1 LPSWEGTGLISRR
14 CAGSSPASATDRGRV
29 RPRHSLVAQR
39 QSARL
44 LTGKSGFESLLGSEP
59 HEAVAQ
65 LVRAPGRQLGGRRFK
80 SGQSRPRSHSKR
92 GRPSAAVGPARSLSS
107 AGRASARRAEGR
119 WFEAISDHASAH
131 RLTDRALA
139 YEASGGGSSPPGR
152 TRRSVAQWREQPV
165 HTRQAQVRVLPDR
178 LRTNRKAR
186 SLVVSQAGAGS
197 SPVVLPGGSERRTAQ
212 LPVKQSLRHP
222 WFDPRFRHLVLV
234 AQLDSA
240 APSEGAGRPFESGRG
255 RQWSRDRAVR

>member
-1 LPSWEGTGLISRR
+1 VANRNAPNHTLRWRKRINSPDPQSGDCRFEPGTEHALVPDLQREPKPRPAAAGAPRPHRLTARIPPLHGGGDGSAPSGAAGAELPSWEGTGLISRR

-44 LTGKSGFESLLGSEP
+44 LTGKSGFESLLGSEH

-80 SGQSRPRSHSKR
+80 SGQSRSRSHLKR
-92 GRPSAAVGPARSLSS
+92 GRPSAAAGPARSLSS

-152 TRRSVAQWREQPV
+152 TRRSVAQRREQPV
-165 HTRQAQVRVLPDR
+165 HTRQA
-178 LRTNRKAR
+178 
-186 SLVVSQAGAGS
+186 AGS
-197 SPVVLPGGSERRTAQ
+197 SPA
-212 LPVKQSLRHP
+212 
-222 WFDPRFRHLVLV
+222 
-234 AQLDSA
+234 
-240 APSEGAGRPFESGRG
+240 
-255 RQWSRDRAVR
+255 

>member
-1 LPSWEGTGLISRR
+1 MSCDTRPGCPATG
-14 CAGSSPASATDRGRV
+14 
-29 RPRHSLVAQR
+29 H
-39 QSARL
+39 
-44 LTGKSGFESLLGSEP
+44 LLGSAR

-65 LVRAPGRQLGGRRFK
+65 LVRAPGRPLGGRRFK
-80 SGQSRPRSHSKR
+80 SGQSRFLSHLKG

-119 WFEAISDHASAH
+119 WFEAISDHEGAH

-139 YEASGGGSSPPGR
+139 YEASSGGSSPPGR
-152 TRRSVAQWREQPV
+152 ARRSVAQWQSAGSTHRV
-165 HTRQAQVRVLPDR
+165 AQVRVLPDR

-186 SLVVSQAGAGS
+186 SLVVSQAVAGS

-222 WFDPRFRHLVLV
+222 WFDPGFRHQVLV

-255 RQWSRDRAVR
+255 RRWSRDRAVR